1 MVAYQEFVSLSQSP
15 DSEERGSA
23 AHLSAL
29 AYLNHV
35 GPADEQAALYA
46 ALIGFLDDPSVKVR
60 AALAYGLLH
69 SREAPRPIMLALL
82 HDSAII
88 SRAVLQYSPVLIDA
102 DLMGLVRGLDMSM
115 LVALS
120 QRASLSP
127 RLAAAI
133 VARGHGS
140 VTLRLLRRHDVAL
153 DHGLLAELA
162 NAQGDN
168 AEMRGALLA
177 RQDLPAPARLLLVQK
192 AAEALR
198 GARIVKGAV
207 AEDRLGR
214 ILRDSCDTAL
224 SAIGER
230 EAART
235 SAAAYVSDLI
245 VSDRVNTRLLLHA
258 VVTGHVIFFADC
270 LAELAQTPRAKVFAL
285 LENGSRAAL
294 NALLARCGLGEGV
307 RNLLARLVMHARASD
322 LADDAAA
329 RHYVVTALTEEMIA
343 EHGREIPEELEE
355 AFAYLSEQNILLA
368 RKAARGVMA
377 AFAGETTMPM
387 ALPAAEQRLALPA
400 ADQPFVLPAA

>member
-1 MVAYQEFVSLSQSP
+1 MVAYHEFVSLSQSA

-29 AYLNHV
+29 AYLNHI

-69 SREAPRPIMLALL
+69 STEAPRPIMLALL

-88 SRAVLQYSPVLIDA
+88 ARAILQYSPVLIDA
-102 DLMGLVRGLDMSM
+102 DLVGLIKTLDLSM
-115 LVALS
+115 LVAVS
-120 QRASLSP
+120 QRVQISP

-133 VARGHGS
+133 VARGQEA
-140 VTLRLLRRHDVAL
+140 VTLRLLRRRDVAL
-153 DHGLLAELA
+153 EGGLLSDLAEA
-162 NAQGDN
+162 RGGD

-177 RQDLPAPARLLLVQK
+177 RSDLPAGARLLLVQK

-207 AEDRLGR
+207 AEDRLSR
-214 ILRDSCDTAL
+214 VLRDSCDTAL

-230 EAART
+230 EAVRT
-235 SAAAYVSDLI
+235 TAAAYVSDLI
-245 VSDRVNTRLLLHA
+245 VTDRVSARVLLHA
-258 VVTGHVIFFADC
+258 VVTGHVMFFADC

-285 LENGSRAAL
+285 LETGSRAAL

-307 RNLLARLVMHARASD
+307 RNLLARLVLHARASD

-329 RHYVVTALTEEMIA
+329 RHYVVTALTEELIA
-343 EHGREIPEELEE
+343 EHGGQIPEELEE
-355 AFAYLSEQNILLA
+355 AFTYLSEQNIVLA

-377 AFAGETTMPM
+377 AFAADTTA
-387 ALPAAEQRLALPA
+387 ALPVAEPRLALPA
-400 ADQPFVLPAA
+400 A

>member
-1 MVAYQEFVSLSQSP
+1 MVAYHEFVSLSQSA

-29 AYLNHV
+29 AYLNHF

-69 SREAPRPIMLALL
+69 STEAPRPIMLALL
-82 HDSAII
+82 QDSAII
-88 SRAVLQYSPVLIDA
+88 ARAVLQYSPVLIDA
-102 DLMGLVRGLDMSM
+102 DLIGLIKTLDLSM
-115 LVALS
+115 LVAVS
-120 QRASLSP
+120 QRTQISP

-133 VARGHGS
+133 VARGQEA
-140 VTLRLLRRHDVAL
+140 VTLRLLRRRDVAL
-153 DHGLLAELA
+153 EGGLLSELA
-162 NAQGDN
+162 ETRGGD

-177 RQDLPAPARLLLVQK
+177 RSDLPAGARLLLVQK

-207 AEDRLGR
+207 AEDRLSR
-214 ILRDSCDTAL
+214 VLRDSCDTAL

-230 EAART
+230 EAVRT
-235 SAAAYVSDLI
+235 TAAAYVSDLI
-245 VSDRVNTRLLLHA
+245 VTDRVSARVLLHA
-258 VVTGHVIFFADC
+258 VVTGHVMFFADC

-285 LENGSRAAL
+285 LETGSRAAL

-307 RNLLARLVMHARASD
+307 RNLLARLVLHARATD

-329 RHYVVTALTEEMIA
+329 RHYVVTALTEELIA
-343 EHGREIPEELEE
+343 EHGGEIPEELEE
-355 AFAYLSEQNILLA
+355 AFTYLSEQNIVLA

-377 AFAGETTMPM
+377 AFAADTTT
-387 ALPAAEQRLALPA
+387 ALPVAEPRLALPA
-400 ADQPFVLPAA
+400 A

>member
-1 MVAYQEFVSLSQSP
+1 MVAYHEFVSLSQSA

-29 AYLNHV
+29 AYLNHF

-69 SREAPRPIMLALL
+69 STEAPRPIMLALL

-88 SRAVLQYSPVLIDA
+88 ARAILQYSPVLIDA
-102 DLMGLVRGLDMSM
+102 DLVGLIKTLDLSM
-115 LVALS
+115 LVAVS
-120 QRASLSP
+120 QRVQISP

-133 VARGHGS
+133 VARGQEA
-140 VTLRLLRRHDVAL
+140 VTLRLLRRRDVTL
-153 DHGLLAELA
+153 EGRLLSDLAETRG
-162 NAQGDN
+162 GD

-177 RQDLPAPARLLLVQK
+177 RGDLPAGARLLLVQK

-207 AEDRLGR
+207 AEDRLSR
-214 ILRDSCDTAL
+214 VLRDSCDTAL

-230 EAART
+230 EAVRT
-235 SAAAYVSDLI
+235 TAAAYVSDLI
-245 VSDRVNTRLLLHA
+245 VTDRVSARVLLHA
-258 VVTGHVIFFADC
+258 VVTGHVMFFADC

-285 LENGSRAAL
+285 LETGSRAAL
-294 NALLARCGLGEGV
+294 NALLARCGLGDGV

-329 RHYVVTALTEEMIA
+329 RHYVVTALTEELIA
-343 EHGREIPEELEE
+343 EHGGEIPEELEE
-355 AFAYLSEQNILLA
+355 AFTYLSEQNIVLA

-377 AFAGETTMPM
+377 AFAADTTA
-387 ALPAAEQRLALPA
+387 ALPVDEPRLALPA
-400 ADQPFVLPAA
+400 A

>member
-29 AYLNHV
+29 VYLNHV

-82 HDSAII
+82 HDSAVIA
-88 SRAVLQYSPVLIDA
+88 RAVLQYSPVLIDA
-102 DLMGLVRGLDMSM
+102 DLLGLVKTLDMAM
-115 LVALS
+115 LVAVS

-133 VARGHGS
+133 VARGQGA
-140 VTLRLLRRHDVAL
+140 VTLRLLRRQDVAL
-153 DHGLLAELA
+153 GDALLAELA
-162 NAQGDN
+162 TTQGDN

-177 RQDLPAPARLLLVQK
+177 RKDLPAAARLLLVHK
-192 AAEALR
+192 ATEALCS
-198 GARIVKGAV
+198 ARIVKGAV
-207 AEDRLGR
+207 AEDRLSR
-214 ILRDSCDTAL
+214 VLRDCCDTAL

-230 EAART
+230 EAAR
-235 SAAAYVSDLI
+235 ADAGAYVSELI
-245 VSDRVNTRLLLHA
+245 ASDRINTRVLLHA
-258 VVTGHVIFFADC
+258 VVTGHVMFFAEC
-270 LAELAQTPRAKVFAL
+270 LAELAQTPRNKVLAL

-294 NALLARCGLGEGV
+294 NALLTRCGLGEGV
-307 RNLLARLVMHARASD
+307 RNLLARLVLHARASD

-329 RHYVVTALTEEMIA
+329 RHYVVTALTEELIA
-343 EHGREIPEELEE
+343 EHGGAIPEELEE

-368 RKAARGVMA
+368 RKAARGVMT
-377 AFAGETTMPM
+377 AFAEDAAAPM
-387 ALPAAEQRLALPA
+387 ALPLPEMRL
-400 ADQPFVLPAA
+400 VLPAA

>member
-23 AHLSAL
+23 AHVSAL

-35 GPADEQAALYA
+35 GPADEHAALYA

-69 SREAPRPIMLALL
+69 STEAPRPIMLALL
-82 HDSAII
+82 HDSTII

-102 DLMGLVRGLDMSM
+102 DLMGLIPGLDVSM
-115 LVALS
+115 LVAVS
-120 QRASLSP
+120 QRQHVSS
-127 RLAAAI
+127 RLASAI
-133 VARGHGS
+133 VSRGQDL

-153 DHGLLAELA
+153 DAVLLSDLA
-162 NAQGDN
+162 AKQGDN
-168 AEMRGALLA
+168 PELRGALLA
-177 RQDLPAPARLLLVQK
+177 RRDLTAGARLLLVQK
-192 AAEALR
+192 ATDALR

-230 EAART
+230 EAVRT
-235 SAAAYVSDLI
+235 GAAGYVAELI
-245 VSDRVNTRLLLHA
+245 ETDRINTRVLLHA
-258 VVTGHVIFFADC
+258 VVTGHVMFFADC
-270 LAELAQTPRAKVFAL
+270 LAELSQSPRDKVFML
-285 LENGSRAAL
+285 LESGSRSAL
-294 NALLARCGLGEGV
+294 SALLARCGLNAGTRGLFV
-307 RNLLARLVMHARASD
+307 QLVMHARSAD

-329 RHYVVTALTEEMIA
+329 RHFVVTALTEEMITD
-343 EHGREIPEELEE
+343 HDGVIPPELEE
-355 AFAYLSEQNILLA
+355 AFAYLSEQNVMLA

-377 AFAGETTMPM
+377 AFAGETSKSM
-387 ALPAAEQRLALPA
+387 ALPLAAPQEQLALPA
-400 ADQPFVLPAA
+400 A

>member
-1 MVAYQEFVSLSQSP
+1 MVAYQEFVSLSQSL

-23 AHLSAL
+23 AHLSAI

-69 SREAPRPIMLALL
+69 SPEAPRPIMLALL
-82 HDSAII
+82 HDSAVIA
-88 SRAVLQYSPVLIDA
+88 RAVMQYSPVLIDA
-102 DLMGLVRGLDMSM
+102 DLIGLVRTLDLSM
-115 LVALS
+115 LIAVS
-120 QRASLSP
+120 QRTELSP

-133 VARGHGS
+133 VARGQDA

-153 DHGLLAELA
+153 GETLLTELA
-162 NAQGDN
+162 TRLGEV

-177 RQDLPAPARLLLVQK
+177 RKDLPAPVRLLLVQK
-192 AAEALR
+192 ASAALR

-207 AEDRLGR
+207 AEDRLER
-214 ILRDSCDTAL
+214 VLRDSCDTAL

-230 EAART
+230 EAVRT
-235 SAAAYVSDLI
+235 SAAAYVSGLI
-245 VSDRVNTRLLLHA
+245 VSDRVNTRVLLHA
-258 VVTGHVIFFADC
+258 VVTGHVMFFAEC
-270 LAELAQTPRAKVFAL
+270 LAELAQTPRAKVFSL
-285 LENGSRAAL
+285 LENGSRPAL

-307 RNLLARLVMHARASD
+307 RNLLARLVLHARASD

-329 RHYVVTALTEEMIA
+329 RHYVVTALTEELIA
-343 EHGREIPEELEE
+343 EHGGVIPEELEE

-368 RKAARGVMA
+368 RKAARGVMT
-377 AFAGETTMPM
+377 AFAGEATTPM
-387 ALPAAEQRLALPA
+387 ALPSAEPRLALPA
-400 ADQPFVLPAA
+400 A

>member
-1 MVAYQEFVSLSQSP
+1 MVGYQEFVSLSQSP

-69 SREAPRPIMLALL
+69 SSEAPRPIMLALL
-82 HDSAII
+82 HDSAVIA
-88 SRAVLQYSPVLIDA
+88 RAVMQYSPVLIDA
-102 DLMGLVRGLDMSM
+102 DLMGLIKTLDLSM
-115 LVALS
+115 LVAVV
-120 QRASLSP
+120 QRTRLSP

-133 VARGHGS
+133 VARGHDP
-140 VTLRLLRRHDVAL
+140 VTLRLLRRHEVVLGD
-153 DHGLLAELA
+153 GLLAELA
-162 NAQGDN
+162 VSLGGN

-177 RQDLPAPARLLLVQK
+177 RPELPAAARLLLVQK
-192 AAEALR
+192 ATEALR

-207 AEDRLGR
+207 EEDRLGR
-214 ILRDSCDTAL
+214 ILRDCGDTAL

-235 SAAAYVSDLI
+235 GAGAYVAGLI
-245 VSDRVNTRLLLHA
+245 VSDRVNTRVLLHA
-258 VVTGHVIFFADC
+258 VVTGHVMFFAEC
-270 LAELAQTPRAKVFAL
+270 LAELAQAPRSKVFGL
-285 LENGSRAAL
+285 LENGSRPAL
-294 NALLARCGLGEGV
+294 NALLVRCGLGEGV
-307 RNLLARLVMHARASD
+307 RNLLARLVLHARASD

-329 RHYVVTALTEEMIA
+329 RHYVVTVLTEELIA
-343 EHGREIPEELEE
+343 EHGGVIPEELEE

-368 RKAARGVMA
+368 RKAARGVMT
-377 AFAGETTMPM
+377 AFAGETAGAM
-387 ALPAAEQRLALPA
+387 ALPGVEQRLALPA
-400 ADQPFVLPAA
+400 A

>member
-15 DSEERGSA
+15 DSEERGGA

-29 AYLNHV
+29 AYLNHI

-69 SREAPRPIMLALL
+69 SHEAPRAIMLSLL
-82 HDSAII
+82 HDSTII
-88 SRAVLQYSPVLIDA
+88 ARAVMQYSPVLIDA
-102 DLMGLVRGLDMSM
+102 DLMGLIKTLDMTM
-115 LVALS
+115 LVAVS
-120 QRASLSP
+120 QRARISP

-133 VARGHGS
+133 VARGQGP
-140 VTLRLLRRHDVAL
+140 VTLRLLRRHDIAFETTL
-153 DHGLLAELA
+153 LGQLAEALGGSA
-162 NAQGDN
+162 D
-168 AEMRGALLA
+168 MRGALLA
-177 RQDLPAPARLLLVQK
+177 RPDLPASARLLLVQR
-192 AAEALR
+192 ATEALR

-230 EAART
+230 EAVQAQ
-235 SAAAYVSDLI
+235 AAGYVSELI
-245 VSDRVNTRLLLHA
+245 ATERVNTRVLLHA
-258 VVTGHVIFFADC
+258 VVTGHVMFFAAC
-270 LAELAQTPRAKVFAL
+270 LAELAETPRGKVFAL

-307 RNLLARLVMHARASD
+307 RNLLARLVLHARASD

-343 EHGREIPEELEE
+343 EHGGVIPEELEE

-377 AFAGETTMPM
+377 AFAEDAAAPM
-387 ALPAAEQRLALPA
+387 ALPVAEQRLALPA
-400 ADQPFVLPAA
+400 A

>member
-1 MVAYQEFVSLSQSP
+1 MVAYQEFVSLSQSL

-29 AYLNHV
+29 AYLNHI

-69 SREAPRPIMLALL
+69 SSEAPRPIMLALL

-88 SRAVLQYSPVLIDA
+88 ARAVLQYSPVLIDA
-102 DLMGLVRGLDMSM
+102 DLLGLVKTLDVSM
-115 LVALS
+115 LVAVS

-127 RLAAAI
+127 RLATAI
-133 VARGHGS
+133 VARGHDA
-140 VTLRLLRRHDVAL
+140 VTLRLLRRQDVAVG
-153 DHGLLAELA
+153 DSLLAELA
-162 NAQGDN
+162 TVQGDS
-168 AEMRGALLA
+168 AETRGALLA
-177 RQDLPAPARLLLVQK
+177 RKDLPATARLLLIQK
-192 AAEALR
+192 ATEALR
-198 GARIVKGAV
+198 VARIVKGAV
-207 AEDRLGR
+207 AEDRLNR
-214 ILRDSCDTAL
+214 VLRDSCDTAL

-230 EAART
+230 EAGRN
-235 SAAAYVSDLI
+235 SAADYVSALI
-245 VSDRVNTRLLLHA
+245 VSDRVNTRVLLHG
-258 VVTGHVIFFADC
+258 VVTGHVMFFAEC

-285 LENGSRAAL
+285 LENGSRPAL

-307 RNLLARLVMHARASD
+307 RNLLARLVLYARSAD

-329 RHYVVTALTEEMIA
+329 RHYVVTALTEELIA
-343 EHGREIPEELEE
+343 EHDGVIPEELEE

-377 AFAGETTMPM
+377 AFAEDATAPM
-387 ALPAAEQRLALPA
+387 ALPVPEVRLALPA
-400 ADQPFVLPAA
+400 A

>member
-29 AYLNHV
+29 AYLNHI

-69 SREAPRPIMLALL
+69 SKEAPRPIMLALL
-82 HDSAII
+82 HDSAVIA
-88 SRAVLQYSPVLIDA
+88 RAVLQYSPVLIDA
-102 DLMGLVRGLDMSM
+102 DLLGLVKTLDMAM
-115 LVALS
+115 LVAVG

-127 RLAAAI
+127 RLATAI
-133 VARGHGS
+133 VARGDS
-140 VTLRLLRRHDVAL
+140 AVTLRLLRRHDVAL
-153 DHGLLAELA
+153 GDSLLTELA
-162 NAQGDN
+162 MAQGES

-177 RQDLPAPARLLLVQK
+177 RRDLPAAARLLLVQK
-192 AAEALR
+192 ATEALR
-198 GARIVKGAV
+198 EARIVKGAV
-207 AEDRLGR
+207 AEDRLSR
-214 ILRDSCDTAL
+214 VLRDSCDTAL

-230 EAART
+230 EAARAG
-235 SAAAYVSDLI
+235 AADYVSELI
-245 VSDRVNTRLLLHA
+245 VSDRVNTRVLLHA
-258 VVTGHVIFFADC
+258 VVTGHVMFFAEC
-270 LAELAQTPRAKVFAL
+270 LAELAQTPRSKVFAL

-307 RNLLARLVMHARASD
+307 RNLFARLVLHARASD

-329 RHYVVTALTEEMIA
+329 RHYVVTVLTEELIA
-343 EHGREIPEELEE
+343 EHDGVIPEELEE

-377 AFAGETTMPM
+377 AFAEEATAPM
-387 ALPAAEQRLALPA
+387 ALPDMRLALPA
-400 ADQPFVLPAA
+400 A